1 MGERAGRFEQKYL
14 IGKKDYYLLKH
25 MLPRILTLDTNN
37 LNGKSYTV
45 SSIYFDDPFNS
56 AYYEKVDGV
65 FERKKFRMRFYD
77 FSDKFIKL
85 EKKEK
90 IGGIT
95 YKTDMVIDK
104 SVVYT
109 SLDDPLYLDIN
120 MYDNPLYHE
129 FVIDCKTKRLTPKTI
144 IQYQREAF
152 LLNYESIR
160 ICFDS
165 HIKAS
170 LPSDELFSQTVP
182 ANPIIQDPFYVFE
195 VKYNRFLPHYVREMI
210 QLIDTTQTAFSKY
223 SLSRQML
230 SNSFK
235 FTRF

>member
-1 MGERAGRFEQKYL
+1 MGERTGRYELKYL

-25 MLPRILTLDTNN
+25 MLPRILSLDPNN

-45 SSIYFDDPFNS
+45 SSIYFDDPLDS
-56 AYYEKVDGV
+56 AYYEKVDGD

-77 FSDKFIKL
+77 FSDNFIKL

-104 SVVYT
+104 SIVHTV
-109 SLDDPLYLDIN
+109 LDDPIHLDIKK
-120 MYDNPLYHE
+120 YSNPLYHE
-129 FVIDCKTKRLTPKTI
+129 FVIDCKTKRLTPKVI

-152 LLNYESIR
+152 LLSYEGIR

-165 HIKAS
+165 HIQS
-170 LPSDELFSQTVP
+170 SIPREGLFSEMLPTTPVMQEP
-182 ANPIIQDPFYVFE
+182 LYVFE
-195 VKYNRFLPHYVREMI
+195 VKYKRFLPNYVREMI

-223 SLSRQML
+223 SLSRQAL

-235 FTRF
+235 FTRY